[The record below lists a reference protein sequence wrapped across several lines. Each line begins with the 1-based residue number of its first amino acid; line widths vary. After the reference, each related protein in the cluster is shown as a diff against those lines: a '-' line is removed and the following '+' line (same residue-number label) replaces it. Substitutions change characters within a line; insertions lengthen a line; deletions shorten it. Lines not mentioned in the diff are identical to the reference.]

1 MKFVWCLVAF
11 ATPVLLTTG
20 TGCNQDYFGLSA
32 TPSVDGKA
40 ATPPKPE
47 TAVPPPPPPAPV
59 KPPEEPKKVQE
70 GLTEETLEALREKV
84 RASLVWIDT
93 DCAYGSGFVVDKE
106 GTIVTSALILEK
118 MAQGE
123 VTFDDRQR
131 AEITATYIP
140 PDGNGLALVRTART
154 QDFTPLALSKTFP
167 HEKDIVV
174 GLGGCQGLFS
184 APAQGLVTR
193 ICPGSEVRSHLTA
206 AGVDSK
212 RFEKL
217 DADATWIETTTVIRS
232 TNVGGPL
239 VNLEGE
245 VLGVNLW
252 STKTGQPHYALTARY
267 VPRLLEKKGESLAV
281 HPSADGSVAKPE
293 ITGDLTSSKAS
304 FRIRFPSGNILDSK
318 ILDNDRR
325 NMLGV
330 VDQWSSNSNSVT
342 TLRYPSGAVFAMT
355 SYRQGRLNGQTVAF
369 YEDNS
374 PLTTVNYLNN
384 DKHGWL
390 QTWDAEGRRV
400 LWSHYRF
407 DKRHGPICLFQDDAL
422 KVVVESVLDQPK
434 TLYLFSEN
442 RCVESWEMKELE
454 KASPSSRAAQWVARL
469 DKLLE
474 EISQNERLFKL
485 QVQDNERIIR
495 QGHVATL
502 TPMKRQSLQ
511 LRINQRREDHDAM
524 VNILRNRGWLASQD
538 GM

>member
-1 MKFVWCLVAF
+1 MKFVWSLVAF
-11 ATPVLLTTG
+11 AGMVLLATG
-20 TGCNQDYFGLSA
+20 TGCNQDYFGLSS
-32 TPSVDGKA
+32 TPSVEGQA
-40 ATPPKPE
+40 AAPPKTE

-70 GLTEETLEALREKV
+70 GLTEEALEALREKV

-118 MAQGE
+118 MSQGE

-154 QDFTPLALSKTFP
+154 QGFSPLALSKAFP
-167 HEKDIVV
+167 REKDIVV

-184 APAQGLVTR
+184 APAQGLVAR
-193 ICPGSEVRSHLTA
+193 ICPGSEVRSHLKA
-206 AGVDSK
+206 DGVDSK
-212 RFEKL
+212 RLEKL
-217 DADATWIETTTVIRS
+217 DADATWIETTAVVRP

-239 VNLEGE
+239 VDPEGQ

-252 STKTGQPHYALTARY
+252 STKTGQPHYALTARH
-267 VPRLLEKKGESLAV
+267 VPRLLEKKSEFLAV
-281 HPSADGSVAKPE
+281 HAPAGGSIAKPE

-304 FRIRFPSGNILDSK
+304 FRIQFPSGNILDSK
-318 ILDNDRR
+318 ILDSDRR

-342 TLRYPSGAVFAMT
+342 TLRYASGAVFAMT

-374 PLTTVNYLNN
+374 PLTTVNYLNS

-407 DKRHGPICLFQDDAL
+407 DKRHGLVCLFQDDAL
-422 KVVVESVLDQPK
+422 KVVVESVLDEPK

-442 RCVESWEMKELE
+442 RCVESWEMKELGN
-454 KASPSSRAAQWVARL
+454 ASPSSRASQWVVRL

-474 EISQNERLFKL
+474 EISRNERMFKL
-485 QVQDNERIIR
+485 QVQDNERIVR
-495 QGHVATL
+495 QGRVATL

-511 LRINQRREDHDAM
+511 LRINQRQEDHDAM